1 VTQSS
6 RPSGVARPDGAPTV
20 RGRFRNAGAA
30 PICEHG
36 AAPGCDAGME
46 APSRVEPDVPSRGDK
61 RLVIQAILGLAVGLA
76 ILGVWLYAI
85 GFQDILSTLRTV
97 APVPALV
104 AVLAWVTSM
113 VLRSW
118 KWHILLRMLDPVHQ
132 IEHAEVSAQEIGFR
146 TSGRVYWVSSFLNV
160 IFPFRVG
167 ELARS
172 LLLKQLANLPVSASL
187 PTVLVDRLYSIAA
200 ILLGLLFLP
209 LAPFQLQ
216 TSAGTRG
223 LWIPSV
229 RWGIGIVAALFLCTL
244 GILYLLRH
252 QKVGMLRLARHML
265 FMLPEQWVERIL
277 GFVGTMIDSM
287 RFVRPDTRRR
297 RVPHRAGATWSALG
311 LLAWSLTVLLA
322 DAAKDHFVLRAF
334 GLNVPLT
341 TCFLGVCLTNLAF
354 ILPSPPGNIGSNQWY
369 ATLVYSSG
377 FGYDASRVAGGALFG
392 HAMTT
397 MVVAIGGALALSGL
411 GINLA
416 ESLRISQGSALP
428 GSGLPGGALPDDPL
442 FEPAPK
448 QEPGA

>member
-1 VTQSS
+1 VTRNSS
-6 RPSGVARPDGAPTV
+6 PSRTAHSD
-20 RGRFRNAGAA
+20 AA
-30 PICEHG
+30 PAARRRSHDADASSDRGHG
-36 AAPGCDAGME
+36 VGPECGAGMRGT
-46 APSRVEPDVPSRGDK
+46 SRVQWGKSQVT
-61 RLVIQAILGLAVGLA
+61 QAILGLAVGLA
-76 ILGVWLYAI
+76 ILGVWLYVI

-104 AVLAWVTSM
+104 AVLAWVISM
-113 VLRSW
+113 GLRSY
-118 KWHILLRMLDPVHQ
+118 KWHILLQMLH
-132 IEHAEVSAQEIGFR
+132 SALPAPKIRFG

-172 LLLKQLANLPVSASL
+172 LLLKQLVDLPISASL

-216 TSAGTRG
+216 TSAGARG
-223 LWIPSV
+223 LGIQSV
-229 RWGIGIVAALFLCTL
+229 RWGIGIVAAVFLCTL
-244 GILYLLRH
+244 GVLYLLRH
-252 QKVGMLRLARHML
+252 QKARMLRLVRHMF
-265 FMLPEQWVERIL
+265 FMLPDRWIERIL
-277 GFVGTMIDSM
+277 DFIDTMIDSM
-287 RFVRPDTRRR
+287 RFVRPDTRHRR
-297 RVPHRAGATWSALG
+297 ATWSALG

-334 GLNVPLT
+334 GLDVPLT

-377 FGYDASRVAGGALFG
+377 FGYDPSRVAGGALFG

-397 MVVAIGGALALSGL
+397 LVVAIGGALALSGL

-416 ESLRISQGSALP
+416 ESLRISQGSPLP
-428 GSGLPGGALPDDPL
+428 GSPLP
-442 FEPAPK
+442 EPAPK
-448 QEPGA
+448 REMGP